1 MPVRIKVGR
10 SDKIPSSCR
19 KWADGLGTKKRS
31 AVMPAEEVNINLASL
46 LINKENVWMTIA
58 IQVGNCSCCPLRA
71 RRRQSTEMPQ
81 SCISRATVREN
92 CQRASRIIGIDKTFV
107 AVVPELPHAHQ

>member
-1 MPVRIKVGR
+1 MPVRIEVGR

-31 AVMPAEEVNINLASL
+31 AVVPAEEININLASL

-58 IQVGNCSCCPLRA
+58 IQIGNCSCRPLRP
-71 RRRQSTEMPQ
+71 RRCQRTEMPQ
-81 SCISRATVREN
+81 SCVARTAVREN
-92 CQRASRIIGIDKTFV
+92 CQRASRIIGIDKALV
-107 AVVPELPHAHQ
+107 AVITEIP